1 MHMQYLHKIKAILRS
16 SLKGVCCLLLAAGGV
31 FLSPL
36 HAETRIDRAAS
47 RNELRIGWGDQ
58 IFETLVFH
66 QPTSFVTTGTPG
78 QLFDYK
84 ENYHYL
90 QHYFVEYQYRFNS
103 WFGIGA
109 LLDGSGVTWDGT
121 IRNGLGEEV
130 ERNPGQFFVN
140 IVAMP
145 TFRFTYLHRNHVDL
159 FSSFGLGACINSG
172 TELDIYGHRTVA
184 APAFNATLLA
194 VSVNFNRF
202 FITAD
207 FGGMYSLLDINTI
220 FMLKSRMFAASLGV
234 RF

>member
-1 MHMQYLHKIKAILRS
+1 MPMQYLHKIKVFLRS
-16 SLKGVCCLLLAAGGV
+16 SLKGVCCLLLAAGAV
-31 FLSPL
+31 CHL

-47 RNELRIGWGDQ
+47 RNELRFGWGDQ

-66 QPTSFVTTGTPG
+66 QPPSFVTTGTPG

-130 ERNPGQFFVN
+130 ERGEIPNDLKWLGQIVEDISYNNANRYFF
-140 IVAMP
+140 
-145 TFRFTYLHRNHVDL
+145 
-159 FSSFGLGACINSG
+159 GKC
-172 TELDIYGHRTVA
+172 
-184 APAFNATLLA
+184 
-194 VSVNFNRF
+194 
-202 FITAD
+202 
-207 FGGMYSLLDINTI
+207 
-220 FMLKSRMFAASLGV
+220 
-234 RF
+234 